1 MPEHVAKPLLGRE
14 GGSVRIVTPA
24 GEIANPGSYG
34 DEGWCYQEFR
44 PLPAFDGNRM
54 VLGSWVVDG
63 ESAGAGVRESTS
75 LITDGYAR
83 FLPQY
88 VDAPREA

>member
-1 MPEHVAKPLLGRE
+1 LGRE
-14 GGSVRIVTPA
+14 GGSVRIVTGA
-24 GEIANPGSYG
+24 GEINNPGIYG

-44 PLPAFDGNRM
+44 ALPSFSDNHL

-63 ESAGAGVRESTS
+63 ESAGAGLRESRS

-83 FLPQY
+83 FLPHY
-88 VDAPREA
+88 VDAPPEP